1 MKIGIFDSGLGG
13 LGLLLCSAK
22 LLPDVEFL
30 YYADVKNVPYGE
42 KSPGEILRFS
52 LDALKFL
59 VSEGA
64 DAVVVA
70 CNTATS
76 VAVTELRAIY
86 EQKDAPEST
95 LIIGMEPA
103 VKLALDIGRQGRII
117 MAATPI
123 TVRGEKLSNLLSLY
137 DKHALTDSIPL
148 PMLVRFAEREEFDSE
163 AVKNY
168 LREQLSE
175 FELDKYGT
183 LVLGCTHFNYFKD
196 SFRDILPENIA
207 IVDGIDGTV
216 RRLSSR
222 LGIAT
227 DTSGKCK
234 KARVRFFE
242 SGAPVTS
249 SKDTARFERLLER
262 LEKMESI
269 K

>member
-1 MKIGIFDSGLGG
+1 MKIGIFDSGIGG
-13 LGLLLCSAK
+13 LSVLHAAMRAI
-22 LLPDVEFL
+22 PNAEFL

-42 KSPGEILRFS
+42 KSPEEILRFS
-52 LDALKFL
+52 LDALEFL

-76 VAVTELRAIY
+76 VAVAELRAIY
-86 EQKDAPEST
+86 EQKDAPKST

-148 PMLVRFAEREEFDSE
+148 PMLVRFAEREEFDSD

-168 LREQLSE
+168 LCEQLSE
-175 FELDKYGT
+175 FELDKYGA

-196 SFRDILPENIA
+196 SFRDILPEKIA
-207 IVDGIDGTV
+207 LVDGIDGTV

-227 DTSGKCK
+227 DTSGECK

-249 SKDTARFERLLER
+249 NDGTARFERLLER
-262 LEKMESI
+262 LKKMENI